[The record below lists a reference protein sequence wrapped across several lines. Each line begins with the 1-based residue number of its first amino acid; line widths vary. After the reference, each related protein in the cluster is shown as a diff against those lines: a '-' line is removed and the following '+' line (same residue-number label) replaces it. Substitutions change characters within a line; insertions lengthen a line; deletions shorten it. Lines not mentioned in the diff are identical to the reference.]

1 MGLCQR
7 LIIYIFLVRKVLASY
22 FASTDVESVKSY
34 LTRRVNHPELLWYPP
49 KEGSTR
55 VKNLDYLAVVAQ

>member
-22 FASTDVESVKSY
+22 FASTDVESVKSC
-34 LTRRVNHPELLWYPP
+34 LTRKVNHPELLWYPP
-49 KEGSTR
+49 KEGNTG
-55 VKNLDYLAVVAQ
+55 VNNLDYLAAVAQ